1 MSGKAIRETLGFI
14 AVVASLVFV
23 GLEIRQNNVQARAAA
38 RQGLAEI
45 SIQMNLT
52 RATDRQLDQDVL
64 DWAGASPDD
73 VLDCRSTR
81 ACGFV
86 FAALRF
92 HENVFLQVAEGVLD
106 ESAQDSYSYREAPI
120 YRSLLFAQYWP
131 SLRSRFDPDFVA
143 AFEAEHDLG
152 S

>member
-64 DWAGASPDD
+64 DWAGASPEQ

-92 HENVFLQVAEGVLD
+92 HENVFLQNREGVVD
-106 ESAQDSYSYREAPI
+106 ESVFSSYSWRNNRNYRAAFFPDYWSG
-120 YRSLLFAQYWP
+120 YRGA
-131 SLRSRFDPDFVA
+131 FDPDFVA
-143 AFEAEHDLG
+143 AFEAEYDLAP
-152 S
+152 